1 TCMDNDQRFNSD
13 NETSQQTSYVEGE
26 FQEVNGG
33 KPIKKR
39 SIRNFIKKH
48 YTVCLLSGCLCI
60 SLVGGFGGTY
70 IANYLQKDNGKVVMY
85 QGSATSVSTNKT
97 NSKNA
102 TNVAKNTM
110 DSVVEIT
117 TESSKT
123 SSFMEQY
130 VEQGAGSGVIL
141 SSDGY
146 IVTNHHVVNGA
157 TKISITTHNG
167 KSYQA
172 KIIGS
177 DQQSDLALCKIDAKD
192 LKPAIL
198 GDSEKLSIGDEAIA
212 IGNPLGQGA
221 TLTTGVISAL
231 DRDMT
236 IDGETM
242 TLLQTNAAINPGNSG
257 GGLFNASGELIG
269 IVNAK
274 TSGNNIEGLGFA
286 IPINS
291 AKVVVEEL
299 MKNGYVSNRAQLGVS
314 LIDVDDAMTAMKAG
328 VDEVGVYVSKIYA
341 NSAAEKGGLKI
352 RDQIIQIGDTKIATS
367 SEARSAI
374 HKHKAG
380 ESINIK
386 INRNGKNMDVKVTL
400 DEASKA
406 DLQE

>member
-1 TCMDNDQRFNSD
+1 MDNDQRFNSD

-157 TKISITTHNG
+157 T
-167 KSYQA
+167 
-172 KIIGS
+172 
-177 DQQSDLALCKIDAKD
+177 
-192 LKPAIL
+192 
-198 GDSEKLSIGDEAIA
+198 
-212 IGNPLGQGA
+212 
-221 TLTTGVISAL
+221 
-231 DRDMT
+231 
-236 IDGETM
+236 
-242 TLLQTNAAINPGNSG
+242 
-257 GGLFNASGELIG
+257 
-269 IVNAK
+269 
-274 TSGNNIEGLGFA
+274 
-286 IPINS
+286 
-291 AKVVVEEL
+291 
-299 MKNGYVSNRAQLGVS
+299 
-314 LIDVDDAMTAMKAG
+314 
-328 VDEVGVYVSKIYA
+328 
-341 NSAAEKGGLKI
+341 
-352 RDQIIQIGDTKIATS
+352 
-367 SEARSAI
+367 
-374 HKHKAG
+374 
-380 ESINIK
+380 
-386 INRNGKNMDVKVTL
+386 
-400 DEASKA
+400 
-406 DLQE
+406 